1 MITREQQ
8 GTVLF
13 TIALLTLFGIAE
25 LLAVDWLW
33 QQYRT
38 AEQASIQIQA
48 PYSPPS
54 KDTIT
59 WAGQ

>member
-13 TIALLTLFGIAE
+13 VIALLALFGTAE

-33 QQYRT
+33 QQFRI
-38 AEQASIQIQA
+38 AEQVSIQIQA

-54 KDTIT
+54 KDTIVWT
-59 WAGQ
+59 GP